1 MGSYDSRALFLAG
14 EQKMG
19 ITSCMFLVPT
29 LIAVDFKG
37 NLAPIPYAFPVL
49 EKMENGPEVKKVS
62 RAPKQFPPEL
72 YSRKKSE

>member
-1 MGSYDSRALFLAG
+1 
-14 EQKMG
+14 MG

-29 LIAVDFKG
+29 LIAGDFKG
-37 NLAPIPYAFPVL
+37 NLAPIPYAFPVS